1 MAGRPRAFRPPIIM
15 MKTGKRIA
23 IALAALLFGAL
34 MLLFG
39 VAPRTE
45 NPVPDAEPAV
55 SAPALSETEA
65 PSPETTPSPSPAPG
79 PDYSGQL
86 RISEVMVK
94 NKAVLCVDGAFP
106 DWIELENIAGK
117 PLALSGWR
125 LSDQELGAGHGFSEE
140 TLAPGALLLIPC
152 GEELGFSLS
161 GEETLLLLAPD
172 GSVQDRVS
180 CAESD
185 ESDRSLVRSGD
196 RSFSLSAWATP
207 GFSND
212 AAGYDAF
219 CESRRDE
226 SPLLIDEV
234 MVSNEATPLYNGQG
248 FDYVELRNA
257 SGEALSLAGYTLTD
271 DTNEPEK
278 WRFADSTLKP
288 GERLLITCDEESPAS
303 DSNTG
308 FSLGAV
314 SERLYLFDPSGA
326 LADYVWLHDIPVEGS
341 MGRLE
346 GENGFFYF
354 TKVTPRAANA
364 EGFRRVSARPETL
377 TAEGIY
383 NDVDSLTVS
392 LSSPGE
398 IRYTVDGSAPGL
410 SSPLYEG
417 PLTLEKTAVVRAIA
431 VEEGAAPSRPVS
443 FSYLLNEGHTLPVLS
458 LTVDDRP
465 MFNRMFLSGNK
476 VRRTG
481 ANLALYTEEGCEFSQ
496 ACELRIAGWTSLKL
510 DKKSMAVDFK
520 GRYGGDLRCDVFG
533 NGIDRYSSLAIRA
546 GQDYLY
552 TIFRNEL
559 FQDLAAEA
567 SDAVLTQAN
576 RWCVLYIDGEYY
588 GLYCLKE
595 DLAKQFYASH
605 AGVSKESVRSY
616 KTPAAPGTPFFD
628 EILAYAQQHDLTQ
641 PEHYQYM
648 CEHLD
653 MDSLIDWMLF
663 ESYSCNSDVQGN
675 LRVFS
680 SPENGG
686 KWSFALYD
694 LDWAFY
700 YKGCAFYMVLNGDSN
715 LPIVLHQLIRQP
727 DFRDRCLHR
736 YAELIAGPL
745 SNENVLQKIDDYVAL
760 LEPEA
765 PRDRER
771 WHKTMKDWYDQLD
784 ILRAFITDNDW
795 ARLSIERFCTE
806 AEISPA
812 ERAEYFGF

>member
-1 MAGRPRAFRPPIIM
+1 MKMAKKIG
-15 MKTGKRIA
+15 
-23 IALAALLFGAL
+23 IALAAVLFGAL

-39 VAPRTE
+39 IAPRAAAPAPT
-45 NPVPDAEPAV
+45 AEPALSTPV
-55 SAPALSETEA
+55 FTPVPTPAA
-65 PSPETTPSPSPAPG
+65 ETTPG
-79 PDYSGQL
+79 PDYSGLL
-86 RISEVMVK
+86 RISELMVK
-94 NKAVLCVDGAFP
+94 NRATLCVDGAFP
-106 DWIELENIAGK
+106 DWVELENISGK
-117 PLALSGWR
+117 ALDLRGWS
-125 LSDQELGAGHGFSEE
+125 LTDQEIGARHDFSED
-140 TLAPGALLLIPC
+140 TLKPGGLLLVPC
-152 GEELGFSLS
+152 GEALGFSLS
-161 GEETLLLLAPD
+161 GEETLFLCAPD
-172 GSVQDRVS
+172 GSVQDRVT
-180 CAESD
+180 CIDGD
-185 ESDRSLVRSGD
+185 ESDRALVRKEDG
-196 RSFSLSAWATP
+196 SFVLSVWATP

-219 CESRRDE
+219 CESRE
-226 SPLLIDEV
+226 ASGVLQIEEV
-234 MVSNEATPLYNGQG
+234 MVSNEATPIFNGQCY
-248 FDYVELRNA
+248 DYVELRNA
-257 SGEALSLAGYTLTD
+257 GEEALPLAGYCLTD
-271 DTNEPEK
+271 DAEDPTK
-278 WRFADSTLKP
+278 WGFPALTLQP
-288 GERLLITCDEESPAS
+288 GERLLVTCDEESPAS
-303 DSNTG
+303 DNNTG

-314 SERLYLFDPSGA
+314 SERLYVYAPDGRLCDW
-326 LADYVWLHDIPVEGS
+326 VWLHDIPVEGS

-346 GENGFFYF
+346 GEKGFFYF
-354 TKVTPRAANA
+354 TKPTPRAANG
-364 EGFRRVSARPETL
+364 EGFRRVSAQPETL
-377 TAEGIY
+377 RAEGIY
-383 NDVDSLTVS
+383 NDTESLTVS
-392 LSSPGE
+392 LVSAGE
-398 IRYTVDGSAPGL
+398 IHYTVDGSAPGL
-410 SSPLYEG
+410 SSPLYEE
-417 PLTLEKTAVVRAIA
+417 PITLDKTGVVRAVA

-443 FSYLLNEGHTLPVLS
+443 FSYFLNEEHTLPVLS

-465 MFNRMFLSGNK
+465 TFNRIFYGGNK

-481 ANLALYTEEGCEFSQ
+481 ANLALYTGDGCEFSQ
-496 ACELRIAGWTSLKL
+496 ACELRVAGWTSLTL
-510 DKKSMAVDFK
+510 DKKSLAVDFK

-533 NGIDRYSSLAIRA
+533 NGIDRYASLAIRA

-605 AGVSKESVRSY
+605 AGVSKESVRNY
-616 KTPAAPGTPFFD
+616 KTPVVPGTPFYD
-628 EILAYAQQHDLTQ
+628 EILAYAQQNDLTR

-653 MDSLIDWMLF
+653 MDSLIDWMLM

-700 YKGCAFYMVLNGDSN
+700 YKGCAFFMVLNGDSN
-715 LPIVLHQLIRQP
+715 MPIVLHKLIRNP
-727 DFRDRCLHR
+727 DFRDRCLRR
-736 YAELIAGPL
+736 YAELIDSTL
-745 SNENVLQKIDDYVAL
+745 SNEHVLQKIDDYVSL

-771 WHKTMKDWYDQLD
+771 WHKTMKDWYDQVD

-806 AEISPA
+806 AAISPA
-812 ERAEYFGF
+812 ERTEYFGY